1 MTVADYSTAG
11 TPDYV
16 CVRLAVDAGRNGYR
30 LDRFVGVRIGRLSR
44 NRIQAIIAAGHVY
57 REGEADPILRASTRV
72 HAGDVI
78 MLRRPAPR
86 EPAVVLR
93 YDVLFED
100 DALLVIDK
108 AAGLPVHPSGR
119 YHRHTL
125 TALMRERLGST
136 HGWVMAHRLDRET
149 SGVMVFG
156 RGGKASSSL
165 KRAFHRR
172 RVEKRYLALCR
183 GKLDEAVSIDVPLGL
198 GGSRIRIKMT
208 ERPLD
213 QGGLDA
219 CTDVQPIA
227 HGSFRGED
235 ITLVRAFPRTGR
247 QHQIRAHLA
256 HVGHPVLGDKMYG
269 IDEQWFIDISE
280 NGRPMAE
287 LDEHLGLDRHA
298 LHAEHI
304 RLPHPSTGAPV
315 EFEAPWP
322 DELAEILR
330 VP

>member
-1 MTVADYSTAG
+1 
-11 TPDYV
+11 
-16 CVRLAVDAGRNGYR
+16 VDAGRNGYR
-30 LDRFVGVRIGRLSR
+30 LDRFVGARIGRLSR

-72 HAGDVI
+72 HEGDVVLV
-78 MLRRPAPR
+78 MRPAPR
-86 EPAVVLR
+86 EPTVVLR

-119 YHRHTL
+119 YHRNTL
-125 TALMRERLGST
+125 TALMRERLGAG

-156 RGGKASSSL
+156 RSGPGSAAL
-165 KRAFHRR
+165 KRAFVRR
-172 RVEKRYLALCR
+172 RVKKEYLALCR
-183 GKLDEAVSIDVPLGL
+183 GRLAEAMSIDVPLGI
-198 GGSRIRIKMT
+198 GGSRIRIKMNVRSPD
-208 ERPLD
+208 E
-213 QGGLDA
+213 GGLDA
-219 CTDVQPIA
+219 RTDVEPIA
-227 HGSFRGED
+227 FGSFRGED
-235 ITLVRAFPRTGR
+235 ITLVKASPRTGR

-256 HVGHPVLGDKMYG
+256 HAGHPVLGDKMYG
-269 IDEQWFIDISE
+269 IDEQWFIDVSE

-298 LHAEHI
+298 LHAQRIE
-304 RLPHPSTGAPV
+304 LPHPTTGEPV

-322 DELAEILR
+322 DDLARILR

>member
-1 MTVADYSTAG
+1 
-11 TPDYV
+11 
-16 CVRLAVDAGRNGYR
+16 
-30 LDRFVGVRIGRLSR
+30 VGARIGRLSR
-44 NRIQAIIAAGHVY
+44 NRIQAIIASGHVY

-72 HAGDVI
+72 REGDVI

-125 TALMRERLGST
+125 TALMRERLGSS

-156 RGGKASSSL
+156 RSGRASASL
-165 KRAFHRR
+165 KRAFYRR
-172 RVEKRYLALCR
+172 RVDKEYLALCR
-183 GKLDEAVSIDVPLGL
+183 GELSEAMSIDVPLGL

-208 ERPLD
+208 ELSLD
-213 QGGLDA
+213 EGGLDA
-219 CTDVQPIA
+219 RTDIEPIA
-227 HGSFRGED
+227 HGSFHGGD

-269 IDEQWFIDISE
+269 IDEQWFIDVSE

-298 LHAEHI
+298 LHARRIE
-304 RLPHPSTGAPV
+304 LPHPTTGARV
-315 EFEAPWP
+315 AFEAPWP
-322 DELAEILR
+322 DELAEILT